1 MPNDE
6 FRDVASDDLRDVAMT
21 VIYGVDT
28 CEDTTRARARFD
40 AAGRAFRYVRLDV
53 DTARRQRL
61 HDLGLVSTPV
71 VVTPAGTVSVEPS
84 DDELD
89 EIIAATA

>member
-1 MPNDE
+1 MARDE
-6 FRDVASDDLRDVAMT
+6 FRDEAMT

-28 CEDTTRARARFD
+28 CEGATRARARFD
-40 AAGRAFRYVRLDV
+40 AADRAYRYVRLDV
-53 DTARRQRL
+53 DTAARQRL
-61 HDLGLVSTPV
+61 HDLGLASTPV
-71 VVTPAGTVSVEPS
+71 VVTPAGAVSVEPS